1 MNNNEN
7 PYLNCG
13 KKQGGKLEPVTPLTI
28 NIPKSRSG
36 DISLHSQSDSES
48 DHNLSKFISMGYYH
62 GI

>member
-13 KKQGGKLEPVTPLTI
+13 KKRGGKLEPVTPLTI

-48 DHNLSKFISMGYYH
+48 DHNLSKFISMGYYRD
-62 GI
+62 I